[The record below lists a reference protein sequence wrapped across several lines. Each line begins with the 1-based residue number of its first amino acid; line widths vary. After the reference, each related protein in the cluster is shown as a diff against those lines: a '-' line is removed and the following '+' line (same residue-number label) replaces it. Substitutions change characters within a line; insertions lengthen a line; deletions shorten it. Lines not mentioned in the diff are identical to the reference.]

1 MTLLV
6 RTDASVEIGSGHV
19 MRCLA
24 LAQAW
29 QSEGRKVTF
38 LMADAAPALEARI
51 NAEGFAVIHHPQ
63 PDGTAADSHHTIAI
77 AQTLGTKRVVV
88 DGYHFGAA
96 YQQQLKAA
104 GLKMLFIDDNGHA
117 DHYAADWVLNQNIYA
132 HEGLYPHRE
141 PYTQLLLGTEF
152 ALLRQEFWPWRGW
165 RRQIVPVARKILVT
179 LGGSDPDNVTL
190 KVMQALQEVTVPNL
204 EVIVVVGGSNPN
216 FEGLQTLATNSSVK
230 FDLRR
235 NVDNMPEL
243 MAWADVAISGS
254 GSTCWELAFMGLP
267 SLVIPLAINQEKVAQ
282 ALSKSEITK
291 SLLAPAR
298 LSLLHVTAEIEEF
311 LLDKDLR
318 VNFSQLSHQIID
330 GNGSYKVAMMLEND
344 KVWLRAVQLED
355 CQLLWRWANDPIVR
369 SASFS
374 QQLIPYEQH
383 EQWFLNKLKSSSCRF
398 YIAFNHHNQPIGQI
412 RFDFLKNST
421 PAEAE
426 VSISIDAQHRSKGFG
441 KLLIQSGVDRL
452 FQESNT
458 QIVYAFVKP
467 ENLASIKSFELA
479 GFRRISQE
487 MRDGTPASR
496 FVKYR

>member
-29 QSEGRKVTF
+29 QSEGRKVAF
-38 LMADAAPALEARI
+38 LMADTAPALEARI
-51 NAEGFAVIHHPQ
+51 NAEGFSVIHHPY
-63 PDGTAADSHHTIAI
+63 PDGSAADSEHTIAI
-77 AQTLGTKRVVV
+77 TQTLGTNKVVV
-88 DGYHFGAA
+88 DGYHFGAD
-96 YQQQLKAA
+96 YQQQLKVA
-104 GLKMLFIDDNGHA
+104 GLKVLFIDDNGHA
-117 DHYAADWVLNQNIYA
+117 DYYAADWVLNQNIYA

-141 PYTQLLLGTEF
+141 PYTKLLLGTRF
-152 ALLRQEFWPWRGW
+152 ALLRKEFWPWRGW
-165 RRQIVPVARKILVT
+165 QRQIAPVARKILVT

-190 KVMQALQEVTVPNL
+190 QVMQALQQVTVPNL
-204 EVIVVVGGSNPN
+204 EVMVVVGGSNPY
-216 FEGLQTLATNSSVK
+216 FEGLQALATSSAVK

-243 MAWADVAISGS
+243 MAWADMAIAGS

-282 ALSKSEITK
+282 ALSNSEIAK

-311 LLDKDLR
+311 LLDKKLR
-318 VNFSQLSHQIID
+318 ANLSQTSNQIVD
-330 GNGSYKVAMMLEND
+330 GNGVHKVAMMLGSSQIR
-344 KVWLRAVQLED
+344 LRTVQLED
-355 CQLLWRWANDPIVR
+355 CHLFWRWANDPIVR

-374 QQLIPYEQH
+374 PQSIPYEQH
-383 EQWFLNKLKSSSCRF
+383 EQWFLNKLKSSSCCF
-398 YIAFNHHNQPIGQI
+398 YIAFNHHDQPIGQI
-412 RFDFLKNST
+412 RFDFLKNGI
-421 PAEAE
+421 PEEVE

-441 KLLIQSGVDRL
+441 RLLIQSGVERL
-452 FQESNT
+452 FQETNT
-458 QIVYAFVKP
+458 QRVYAFVKS
-467 ENLASIKSFELA
+467 ENLASIKSFERA
-479 GFRRISQE
+479 GFRRISKE
-487 MRDGTPASR
+487 FRDGSSAFR

>member
-51 NAEGFAVIHHPQ
+51 NAEGFAVIHHPH
-63 PDGTAADSHHTIAI
+63 PDGSAADSYHTIAI

-88 DGYHFGAA
+88 DGYHFGAV

-117 DHYAADWVLNQNIYA
+117 DHYAADWVLNQNIHA

-190 KVMQALQEVTVPNL
+190 KVIQALQEVTVPNL
-204 EVIVVVGGSNPN
+204 EAIVVVGGSNPN
-216 FEGLQTLATNSSVK
+216 FEGLQTLATSSSVK
-230 FDLRR
+230 FDLHR

-243 MAWADVAISGS
+243 MAWADVAIAGG

-267 SLVIPLAINQEKVAQ
+267 SLIIALAENQVGIVQTLASMGVILSFSESKTFAQE
-282 ALSKSEITK
+282 S
-291 SLLAPAR
+291 
-298 LSLLHVTAEIEEF
+298 
-311 LLDKDLR
+311 
-318 VNFSQLSHQIID
+318 LSHAI
-330 GNGSYKVAMMLEND
+330 K
-344 KVWLRAVQLED
+344 
-355 CQLLWRWANDPIVR
+355 QLLNDHNTRNSLTSRGQRLVNGQGAHIVVTNI
-369 SASFS
+369 
-374 QQLIPYEQH
+374 LKEDNH
-383 EQWFLNKLKSSSCRF
+383 E
-398 YIAFNHHNQPIGQI
+398 
-412 RFDFLKNST
+412 
-421 PAEAE
+421 
-426 VSISIDAQHRSKGFG
+426 
-441 KLLIQSGVDRL
+441 
-452 FQESNT
+452 
-458 QIVYAFVKP
+458 
-467 ENLASIKSFELA
+467 
-479 GFRRISQE
+479 
-487 MRDGTPASR
+487 RDIH
-496 FVKYR
+496 